1 MSSPCPSSNGM
12 MSMSA
17 STITI
22 SSQSNPQ
29 SEKYENTTY
38 GNIKGKRRSW
48 HIMPNKVIYFTVIA
62 MSIHSNSHKN

>member
-1 MSSPCPSSNGM
+1 MSSPCPSSNG

-22 SSQSNPQ
+22 SSQSNQ
-29 SEKYENTTY
+29 LSEKYENASY

-48 HIMPNKVIYFTVIA
+48 HIMPNKVFLK
-62 MSIHSNSHKN
+62 SIFNIQS